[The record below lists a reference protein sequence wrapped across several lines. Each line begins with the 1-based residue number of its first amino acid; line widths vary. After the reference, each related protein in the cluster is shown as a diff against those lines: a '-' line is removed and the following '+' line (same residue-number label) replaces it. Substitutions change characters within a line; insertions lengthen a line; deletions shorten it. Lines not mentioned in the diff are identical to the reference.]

1 IATAAVQNLL
11 GGDDAIAKA
20 RTPQIMADAAVALL
34 KKEARTVTGNTFLDV
49 DVLRA
54 EGITDLS
61 PYGGVGDLE
70 YDIFVD
76 PPQKRHRA

>member
-1 IATAAVQNLL
+1 MPPTTRSPN
-11 GGDDAIAKA
+11 A
-20 RTPQIMADAAVALL
+20 RPG
-34 KKEARTVTGNTFLDV
+34 VTGNTFLDV

-76 PPQKRHRA
+76 PPHKRHRA